1 MHSISH
7 LIEEATIRI
16 LDFCHILDYLIRV
29 ISLFVCRLGLI
40 LVVLVFD
47 LAISINKGIR
57 LVFWIPS
64 SINNIFGVICVWTLY
79 FLNPKFITLQQILCP
94 SDCHWWWLLLS
105 FLFDC
110 IFRSVIWVGFCVL
123 KLVWC
128 LSEVLIRAFW
138 MDDCCNYKSWY
149 IFH

>member
-40 LVVLVFD
+40 LVILVID

-57 LVFWIPS
+57 LVFC
-64 SINNIFGVICVWTLY
+64 IC
-79 FLNPKFITLQQILCP
+79 
-94 SDCHWWWLLLS
+94 
-105 FLFDC
+105 
-110 IFRSVIWVGFCVL
+110 
-123 KLVWC
+123 
-128 LSEVLIRAFW
+128 
-138 MDDCCNYKSWY
+138 
-149 IFH
+149 